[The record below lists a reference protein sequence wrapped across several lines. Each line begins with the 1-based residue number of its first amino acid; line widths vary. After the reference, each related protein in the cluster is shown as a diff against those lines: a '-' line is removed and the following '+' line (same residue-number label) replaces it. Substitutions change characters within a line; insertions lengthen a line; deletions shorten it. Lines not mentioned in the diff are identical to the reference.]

1 MASAAA
7 TPPYLLRGR
16 GSTGYVYQIR
26 KDIEDQ
32 VIAKCPALQIFR
44 TQQPNTHILF
54 KILSNE
60 DARTEYNEYT
70 KALAGVYDP
79 SYGVSLIICIC
90 NATQLIDS
98 LALDP
103 ATQLINSLKL
113 DPATHKALVLVDS
126 GMSLYDYLNTNQNGL
141 TLAQLRYLISQF
153 HRIIAV
159 LTSLQHNDIKIQN
172 IVVQINAENKATP
185 FIIDFGLTGDIQDN
199 FLGSLSYPV
208 WSLEIGAFILKT
220 NKYPPSVT
228 NKERMEWFLTTDIIR
243 PYLFKETNRDSWV
256 QFLIDNKIIVSS
268 SGIVLSNNSVEI
280 RNYLIDQMK
289 EGMRTEIK
297 ESEEKREDFETF
309 RTRIFH
315 KSDVFSL
322 GIIFMQIYN
331 ANKNN
336 KKPGVEGYLERFKSM
351 FLPMLYA
358 NVYLRPNWRQVESEF
373 ASTVSVTARER
384 RRQRSRC
391 RTRKTQR

>member
-1 MASAAA
+1 MA
-7 TPPYLLRGR
+7 TPLYLLRGS
-16 GSTGYVYQIR
+16 GSTGNVYQIR
-26 KDIEDQ
+26 KDIEDI
-32 VIAKCPALQIFR
+32 VIAKCPALQNFR
-44 TQQPNTHILF
+44 RQQPNTRILF
-54 KILSNE
+54 KVMENK
-60 DARTEYNEYT
+60 DAYTEYNEYT

-90 NATQLIDS
+90 NATD
-98 LALDP
+98 
-103 ATQLINSLKL
+103 LINTLAL
-113 DPATHKALVLVDS
+113 DPATHKALDPATHKALILVDS
-126 GMSLYDYLNTNQNGL
+126 GMSLYDYLNTNQNQYSL

-199 FLGSLSYPV
+199 FLGSLSYPA
-208 WSLEIGAFILKT
+208 WSLEIGAFILRTAKDPLSAT
-220 NKYPPSVT
+220 NEK
-228 NKERMEWFLTTDIIR
+228 RMEWFINLPTDSIR
-243 PYLFKETNRDSWV
+243 PYLFKETHRDSWV

-289 EGMRTEIK
+289 EGMCTEIE
-297 ESEEKREDFETF
+297 ESDKKGEDFKTF
-309 RTRIFH
+309 RTRLFH

-336 KKPGVEGYLERFKSM
+336 TEQGVQGYLERFKSM

-358 NVYLRPNWRQVESEF
+358 NVSLRPNWRQVESEF
-373 ASTVSVTARER
+373 ASTVSVTAQER
-384 RRQRSRC
+384 RRQRKRSRC
-391 RTRKTQR
+391 RTRKTRR

>member
-1 MASAAA
+1 MA
-7 TPPYLLRGR
+7 TPLYILRGS
-16 GSTGYVYQIR
+16 GSTGNVYQIQ
-26 KDIEDQ
+26 KDIEDI
-32 VIAKCPALQIFR
+32 VIAECPALQNFR
-44 TQQPNTHILF
+44 TKQPNTRILF
-54 KILSNE
+54 KVMENE
-60 DARTEYNEYT
+60 DADTEYKEYA

-90 NATQLIDS
+90 NAKH
-98 LALDP
+98 
-103 ATQLINSLKL
+103 LINILGL
-113 DPATHKALVLVDS
+113 NPETHKALILVDS
-126 GMSLYDYLNTNQNGL
+126 GMTLYDYLNTNQNKL

-199 FLGSLSYPV
+199 FLGSLSYPA

-220 NKYPPSVT
+220 AKYPLSATT
-228 NKERMEWFLTTDIIR
+228 NKERMEWFINLTTDRIR
-243 PYLFKETNRDSWV
+243 PYLFKETYRDSWV

-268 SGIVLSNNSVEI
+268 SGIVLSNNSDEI
-280 RNYLIDQMK
+280 RNHIIERMK
-289 EGMRTEIK
+289 EGMRTEIE
-297 ESEEKREDFETF
+297 ESAKKGEDFETF
-309 RTRIFH
+309 RTRLFH

-336 KKPGVEGYLERFKSM
+336 RETGVQGYLERFKSM

-358 NVYLRPNWRQVESEF
+358 DVSLRPNWRQVESEF

-384 RRQRSRC
+384 RRQRKRSRC
-391 RTRKTQR
+391 RTRKIRR

>member
-1 MASAAA
+1 MA
-7 TPPYLLRGR
+7 TPLYILRGS
-16 GSTGYVYQIR
+16 GSTGNVYQIQ
-26 KDIEDQ
+26 KDIEDI
-32 VIAKCPALQIFR
+32 VIAECPALQNFR
-44 TQQPNTHILF
+44 TKQPNTRILF
-54 KILSNE
+54 KVMENE
-60 DARTEYNEYT
+60 DADTEYKEYA

-90 NATQLIDS
+90 NAKH
-98 LALDP
+98 
-103 ATQLINSLKL
+103 LINILGL
-113 DPATHKALVLVDS
+113 NPETHKALILVDS
-126 GMSLYDYLNTNQNGL
+126 GMTLYDYLNTNQNKL

-172 IVVQINAENKATP
+172 IVVQTNAENKATP

-199 FLGSLSYPV
+199 FLGSLSYPA

-220 NKYPPSVT
+220 AKYPLSATT
-228 NKERMEWFLTTDIIR
+228 NKERMEWFINLTTNSIR
-243 PYLFKETNRDSWV
+243 PYLFKETHRDSWV

-268 SGIVLSNNSVEI
+268 SGIVLSNNSDEI
-280 RNYLIDQMK
+280 RNHIIERMK
-289 EGMRTEIK
+289 EGMRTEIE
-297 ESEEKREDFETF
+297 ESAKKGEDFETF
-309 RTRIFH
+309 RTRLFH

-336 KKPGVEGYLERFKSM
+336 RETGVQGYLERFKSM

-358 NVYLRPNWRQVESEF
+358 DVSLRPNWRQVESEF

-384 RRQRSRC
+384 RRQRKRSRC
-391 RTRKTQR
+391 RTRKIRR

>member
-1 MASAAA
+1 MA
-7 TPPYLLRGR
+7 TRPYILRGS
-16 GSTGYVYQIR
+16 GSTGNVYQIQ
-26 KDIEDQ
+26 KDIEDI
-32 VIAKCPALQIFR
+32 VIAECPALQNFR
-44 TQQPNTHILF
+44 RQQPNTRILF
-54 KILSNE
+54 KVMENK
-60 DARTEYNEYT
+60 DAYTEYNEYT

-90 NATQLIDS
+90 NATHLIKI
-98 LALDP
+98 LA
-103 ATQLINSLKL
+103 L
-113 DPATHKALVLVDS
+113 DPATHKALILVDS
-126 GMSLYDYLNTNQNGL
+126 GMSLYDYLNTNQNRL

-185 FIIDFGLTGDIQDN
+185 FIIDFGLTGDIQDS
-199 FLGSLSYPV
+199 FLNSLSYPA
-208 WSLEIGAFILKT
+208 WSLEIGAFILEI
-220 NKYPPSVT
+220 NKYPLSAT
-228 NKERMEWFLTTDIIR
+228 NKERMEWFINRTTNNIR
-243 PYLFKETNRDSWV
+243 PYLFKETHRDSWV

-268 SGIVLSNNSVEI
+268 SGIVLSNNSDEI

-297 ESEEKREDFETF
+297 ESAKKGEDFETF
-309 RTRIFH
+309 RTRLFH

-336 KKPGVEGYLERFKSM
+336 TEQGVQGYLERFKSM

-358 NVYLRPNWRQVESEF
+358 NVSLRPNWRQVESEF
-373 ASTVSVTARER
+373 ASTVSVTAQER
-384 RRQRSRC
+384 RRQRKRSRC
-391 RTRKTQR
+391 RTRKTRR

>member
-1 MASAAA
+1 MA
-7 TPPYLLRGR
+7 TPLYILRGS
-16 GSTGYVYQIR
+16 GSTGNVYQIQ
-26 KDIEDQ
+26 KDIEDI
-32 VIAKCPALQIFR
+32 VIAECPALQNFR
-44 TQQPNTHILF
+44 TKQPNTRILF
-54 KILSNE
+54 KVMENE
-60 DARTEYNEYT
+60 DADTEYKEYA

-90 NATQLIDS
+90 NAKH
-98 LALDP
+98 
-103 ATQLINSLKL
+103 LINILGL
-113 DPATHKALVLVDS
+113 NPETHKALILVDS
-126 GMSLYDYLNTNQNGL
+126 GMTLYDYLNTNQNKL

-199 FLGSLSYPV
+199 FLGSLSYPA

-220 NKYPPSVT
+220 AKYPLSATT
-228 NKERMEWFLTTDIIR
+228 NKERMEWFINLLTTDSIR

-268 SGIVLSNNSVEI
+268 SGIVLSNNSDEI
-280 RNYLIDQMK
+280 RNHIIERMK
-289 EGMRTEIK
+289 EGMRTEIE
-297 ESEEKREDFETF
+297 ESAKKGEDFETF
-309 RTRIFH
+309 RTRLFH

-336 KKPGVEGYLERFKSM
+336 TEPGVQGYLERFKSM

-358 NVYLRPNWRQVESEF
+358 NVSLRPNWRQVESEF

-384 RRQRSRC
+384 RRQRKRSRC
-391 RTRKTQR
+391 RTRKTRR